1 MLELGVNIDHVAT
14 VRQARLGIE
23 PRPLQAAAVCEQAG
37 CFGITAHLREDR
49 RHIVDQD
56 IVNLVQQ
63 VDKLNMEMAVTD
75 EMIEIA
81 LAQKPYSVCLVP
93 EKREELTTEG
103 GLNIIALKNKLA
115 ICIPKFKEAGILVS
129 LFIDPDFD
137 QISAAAELKTDYI
150 ELHTGS
156 FANQSG
162 KAQDEELAR
171 LITSAKQ
178 AHALGIKV
186 NAGHGIDYVNIK
198 KIKLIPHLLEL
209 NIGHSIVARA
219 IFTGL
224 GPAVEEMIELMA
236 DYNS

>member
-56 IVNLVQQ
+56 IFDLVKQ
-63 VDKLNMEMAVTD
+63 VGKLNMEMAVTD

-81 LAQKPYSVCLVP
+81 LVQKPYSVCLVP

-103 GLNIIALKNKLA
+103 GLNIIALKEKLGD
-115 ICIPKFKEAGILVS
+115 CIPKFKAAGILVS
-129 LFIDPDFD
+129 LFIDPDFE
-137 QISAAAELKTDYI
+137 QISMAAELNTDYI

-156 FANQSG
+156 FANESG
-162 KAQDEELAR
+162 EAQDQELDR
-171 LITSAKQ
+171 LIAGAKH

-186 NAGHGIDYVNIK
+186 NAGHGIDYVNIQ
-198 KIKLIPHLLEL
+198 KIKKIPHLLEL

-224 GPAVEEMIELMA
+224 GPAVEEMIGLMA
-236 DYNS
+236 DYNL